1 MKRIHLLILCA
12 VALLLCCPWVARGGE
27 KDSLEQVIKNS
38 FGDEKLKSQALY
50 ANAIAEESPDS
61 AAMLAQFVLDRCSK
75 DQAYVIGKSY
85 LAIGESGYYK
95 QDFNLALKGYYNAIP
110 YFSSLNDNL
119 ELASIY
125 NNIGLTHR
133 FRCDFDSAMIAFRR
147 SLVLEQKSNHEIG
160 MAKCYQNIGLVLMQ
174 VGERSGFYAYTGKA
188 LAIYEKLNL
197 RNRMAE
203 TANNLAVS
211 YIEEGKFDK
220 AESNY
225 LKALAGFRALQD
237 YTNEGSVLLN
247 LSSLY
252 YKQKKAGDA
261 LSNINKAIA
270 IFSEIEDYVGLVH
283 SHSIR
288 GDLYYDMGDTHQ
300 AISEYLVC
308 ENLNQHIQIRDV
320 QIRNLQSLAEAYKKM
335 GDYQKAL
342 TMTEKGQII
351 RDSVFDNERM
361 TSVMDLERL
370 YKDELSRNDQLL
382 SRISQQQFMLGLIGT
397 CILLVLIIGYIVF
410 RYFQQRQKENQR
422 LIALDQSVLRANMTP
437 HLLFNSLTSIQYFI
451 LENKQT
457 TAIEYLGEYSKLMR
471 LMLKYSQEEYITLAH
486 EKEVLELYLSLQSL
500 RLNQRLKYIIHSD
513 ESLDPET
520 TLIPP
525 MLGHPFLEQIIER
538 GLPANETE
546 GTLWISYSRVNNLMV
561 YRIHDNGLGRSVMDT
576 DHLDFS
582 QWNVYSETM
591 QRILLINQGIDQAH
605 HIMFNLVDLSSRGKE
620 GLLFEF
626 TIPINELAKGVVTV
640 KDLLFENVQEKTVIA

>member
-1 MKRIHLLILCA
+1 MKRNLLFILFS
-12 VALLLCCPWVARGGE
+12 VTALWLCCAWAARAGE
-27 KDSLEQVIKNS
+27 KDSLEQVIKKS
-38 FGDEKLKSQALY
+38 FGDEKLKTQALY

-61 AAMLAQFVLDRCSK
+61 AANLAQFVLDRCRK
-75 DQAYVIGKSY
+75 DQPYVMGMSY
-85 LAIGESGYYK
+85 LALGESEYYK
-95 QDFNLALKGYYNAIP
+95 QNFKLALRGYNNAIP
-110 YFSSLNDNL
+110 YFSSIDDNL
-119 ELASIY
+119 SLAYAYNSIG
-125 NNIGLTHR
+125 IIHR
-133 FRCDFDSAMIAFRR
+133 FRCDFDSAMIAFRQ
-147 SLVLEQKSNHEIG
+147 SLVLEQKSNHVIG
-160 MAKCYQNIGLVLMQ
+160 MAKCYQNIGLVLLQ
-174 VGERSGFYAYTGKA
+174 VGERNGFYTYTGKA

-220 AESNY
+220 AETYY
-225 LKALAGFRALQD
+225 LKALAGFRSLQD
-237 YTNEGSVLLN
+237 QGNEGNVLIN

-252 YKQKKAGDA
+252 FKQKKRGDA
-261 LSNINKAIA
+261 LVTINKAIDL
-270 IFSEIEDYVGLVH
+270 FSEIEDYVGLVH

-288 GDLYYDMGDTHQ
+288 GDLYYDMGDTQQ

-308 ENLNQHIQIRDV
+308 EQLNQHIHIRDV
-320 QIRNLQSLAEAYKKM
+320 QINNLQSLAEAYKRM
-335 GDYQKAL
+335 GDFEKAL

-351 RDSVFDNERM
+351 RDSVYDTQRM

-370 YKDELSRNDQLL
+370 YKDELSKNDQLL
-382 SRISQQQFMLGLIGT
+382 SRISQQQLMLGLIGT
-397 CILLVLIIGYIVF
+397 CILIILIIGYVVF
-410 RYFQQRQKENQR
+410 RYYHHRQRENQR
-422 LIALDQSVLRANMTP
+422 LVALDQSVLRANMTP

-500 RLNQRLKYIIHSD
+500 RLNHRLKYIIHSD
-513 ESLDPET
+513 ESLDPAI

-538 GLPANETE
+538 GFPGNETE
-546 GTLWISYSRVNNLMV
+546 GTLWISFSRVNNLMV
-561 YRIHDNGLGRSVMDT
+561 YRIQDNGLGQTMMNT

-591 QRILLINQGIDQAH
+591 QRILLINQGIDHAN
-605 HIMFNLVDLSSRGKE
+605 HIMFNLVDLSSRGKD

-626 TIPINELAKGVVTV
+626 TIPINELASDRMAV
-640 KDLLFENVQEKTVIA
+640 KDLLLHEKAVIA